1 MKAISYG
8 AAITMAILFI
18 GCPTRS
24 LFPLFSE
31 KNVEFKPELIG
42 TWSLEQDGSTLSFAK
57 SGKKSYTVVFKDKKE
72 EKVYQVQMGR
82 LGKFRFLD
90 SFPAKDKSDYHMIPT
105 HIISKIK
112 LDGDTLQISFLE
124 SDRLRDP
131 IDAHKLNVAHVR
143 RNNEIILTA
152 STGELQDLVIR
163 LADDVEAFPKPD
175 AFIRVK

>member
-8 AAITMAILFI
+8 AAIAMSILLT

-31 KNVEFKPELIG
+31 KDVKFKPELIG
-42 TWSLEQDGSTLSFAK
+42 TWSLEQDGSTLSFEK
-57 SGKKSYTVVFKDKKE
+57 SSEKSYTVVFKDKKE
-72 EKVYQVQMGR
+72 EVYHVQMGR
-82 LGKFRFLD
+82 LGKFWFLD
-90 SFPAKDKSDYHMIPT
+90 SSPAKDESDYHMIPT

-124 SDRLRDP
+124 SDRLRDL
-131 IDAHKLNVAHVR
+131 IDAHKLNVAHVH

-152 STGELQDLVIR
+152 STGELQDLVLR
-163 LADDVEAFPKPD
+163 LADDEEAFPKPD
-175 AFIRVK
+175 SFVRVK